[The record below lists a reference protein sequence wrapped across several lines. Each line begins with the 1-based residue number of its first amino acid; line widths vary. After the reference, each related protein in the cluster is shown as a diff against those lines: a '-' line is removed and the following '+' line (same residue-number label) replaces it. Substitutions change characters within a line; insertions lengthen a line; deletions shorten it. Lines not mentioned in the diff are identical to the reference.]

1 MFDHLYSKQEAL
13 DISEAMNTPYDQR
26 SDKQSKI
33 LIHPMAN
40 ELNLLW
46 QKYDQIFKQLEK

>member
-40 ELNLLW
+40 ELNLL
-46 QKYDQIFKQLEK
+46 